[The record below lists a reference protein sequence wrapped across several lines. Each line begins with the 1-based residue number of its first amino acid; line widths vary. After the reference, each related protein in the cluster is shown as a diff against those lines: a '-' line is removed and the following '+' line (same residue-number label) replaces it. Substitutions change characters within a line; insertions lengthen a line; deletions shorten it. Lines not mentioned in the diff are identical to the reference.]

1 MQSLLP
7 WPATQGRRGGQAVR
21 AVCASLV
28 LGSGEAS
35 DLGASTIPGYY
46 YVKIFIV
53 AAVAMVIL
61 AVLALIFACGFY
73 VRRWSAQSLQ
83 SAQSLKYAHKDTQTV
98 ENDNEK
104 ANMVWVAG
112 GGTQF
117 HVSEA
122 CQYVQGANQR
132 FLKSFLRCTSCA

>member
-1 MQSLLP
+1 MYDLKEPSVVKQS
-7 WPATQGRRGGQAVR
+7 GGQAVR
-21 AVCASLV
+21 AVCAALV

-35 DLGASTIPGYY
+35 DLGASTIRGYY

-61 AVLALIFACGFY
+61 DVLAMIFACGFY
-73 VRRWSAQSLQ
+73 VGRSLQ
-83 SAQSLKYAHKDTQTV
+83 SAQSLKSAHKDTQTV

-112 GGTQF
+112 GGTRF

-122 CQYVQGANQR
+122 CQYVQGAKQR
-132 FLKSFLRCTSCA
+132 FLKSFPRCTSCA